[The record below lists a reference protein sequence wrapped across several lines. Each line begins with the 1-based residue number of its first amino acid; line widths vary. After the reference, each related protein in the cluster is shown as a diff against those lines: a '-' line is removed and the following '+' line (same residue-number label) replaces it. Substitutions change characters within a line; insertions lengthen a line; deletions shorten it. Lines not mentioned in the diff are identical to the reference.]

1 MPADQRPDPD
11 TLLAELQ
18 SGEEHASRGKLRIY
32 FGASAGVGK
41 TFAMLSAAKAAR
53 AAGIDAVIGL
63 VETHGRAETAALVAD
78 LEHLPTRQIEYK
90 GRSLPEFDLD
100 AALARRPA
108 LILVDELAHSN
119 VAGSRHP
126 KRWQDIEDLLA
137 AGIDVWTT
145 VNVQHL
151 DSLNE
156 AVGSIT
162 GIRVWETVPDAV
174 FDSANEV
181 ILVDLPA
188 DELLRRL
195 AEGKV
200 YMPEQAQHAARNFFR
215 KGNLIALREL
225 ALRRT
230 ADRVDDDVQAY
241 RRARRIENVWRTR
254 ETIVA
259 CLDPQGDGEQ
269 VIRSAAR
276 LSAQLEC
283 DWHAV
288 AVVMPHL
295 RAADA
300 RTERLHALLKL
311 AEDAGARVETLAGTN
326 AVEAITGY
334 IRRHNITKAVIGRP
348 PERRWRSARAIVVAL
363 RLAIGLE
370 RRLPSGDFAEALA
383 RQCPEVD
390 VIRAA
395 ADPAHIQL
403 TPKAVEIGRADMR
416 SDAQRAADDT
426 NWLKPGYV
434 AACAYAGIATALSSL
449 VRPVFDLANIV
460 MVFLAAVVAVAMRHG
475 RGPAALASVLSVA
488 LFAFFFVTPRFSFA
502 VSDVQY
508 LLTFAVM
515 LAVGMLVGQLTAGLR
530 EQAEVA
536 VQREAAARALYEA
549 ARELSAALTLD
560 QIVSIGGRFVNAT
573 FGGRCAFFFVGL
585 DGRLGAPQIAKP
597 EGAASMSNSAPSGMP
612 NLDRVLADWTYQHGQ
627 PAGTGTH
634 TLPSGSVLYLPLK
647 APMAIRGVLAVEP
660 ETFHVLTQP
669 DNRRQIDACATL
681 IAIAIERVHY
691 VEVARDAL
699 VRIESERLRNSL
711 LAAVSHDLRTP
722 LTGLVGMA
730 ETLLRTQPPL
740 PALQAEA
747 ATAIGE
753 QAGRM
758 RTMVTNLLDMARLQ
772 NQDVKL
778 RLEWQSIEEL
788 VGAALQAVP
797 LPEHRVVV
805 DDLAA
810 LPLVRCDGPLMERV
824 LSNLLENAGKFAPAG
839 TEVRISGEIVRDEA
853 NGGRGNALHLRVR
866 DHGAGVPAGAVR
878 TIFEKF
884 TRGEKE
890 SATTG
895 VGLGLAVCDAIV
907 SAHHGRIW
915 VEAPADGG
923 ACFVVALPAAE
934 PPPTEADVPVA

>member
-1 MPADQRPDPD
+1 MPADQRPNPD
-11 TLLAELQ
+11 QLLAELN
-18 SGEEHASRGKLRIY
+18 SGKEQAARGKLRIY

-41 TFAMLSAAKAAR
+41 TYAMLSAAKAAR
-53 AAGIDAVIGL
+53 AQGIDVIIGL
-63 VETHGRAETAALVAD
+63 VETHGRSETAALVAD

-90 GRSLPEFDLD
+90 GRTLPEFDLD
-100 AALARRPA
+100 AALARKPA

-137 AGIDVWTT
+137 SGIDVWTT

-174 FDSANEV
+174 FDAANEV

-200 YMPEQAQHAARNFFR
+200 YLPEQAQHAARNFFR

-254 ETIVA
+254 ETVVA

-276 LSAQLEC
+276 LAAQLEC

-311 AEDAGARVETLAGTN
+311 AEDAGAKVETLAGTN

-348 PERRWRSARAIVVAL
+348 PEKRWRSARAIVVAL

-370 RRLPSGDFAEALA
+370 RRLPGGDFAESLA
-383 RQCPEVD
+383 RHCPEVD

-403 TPKAVEIGRADMR
+403 TPRAAEVGRADVR
-416 SDAQRAADDT
+416 SEAQRAADAQAT
-426 NWLKPGYV
+426 VFKPGYV
-434 AACAYAGIATALSSL
+434 AACVYVGLATVLSTL

-488 LFAFFFVTPRFSFA
+488 LFDFFFVPPRFSFA

-536 VQREAAARALYEA
+536 VQREAAAHALYEA

-597 EGAASMSNSAPSGMP
+597 EGSVDAPSGMP

-660 ETFHVLTQP
+660 ETFHVLAQP

-730 ETLLRTQPPL
+730 ETLSRAQPPL
-740 PALQAEA
+740 PPLQAEA
-747 ATAIGE
+747 AAAIGQ
-753 QAGRM
+753 QAQRM

-788 VGAALQAVP
+788 VGAALQAIP

-810 LPLVRCDGPLMERV
+810 LPLIRCDGPLMERV

-839 TEVRISGEIVRDEA
+839 TEVRLSGEIVHDEG
-853 NGGRGNALHLRVR
+853 NGGRGNELHLRVR
-866 DHGAGVPAGAVR
+866 DHGPGVPAGAVR

-895 VGLGLAVCDAIV
+895 VGLGLAVCEAIV

-915 VEAPADGG
+915 VEAPSDGG
-923 ACFVVALPAAE
+923 ACFVVVLPAAE
-934 PPPTEADVPVA
+934 PPPGAPDEPAA

>member
-1 MPADQRPDPD
+1 MDETRPNPD

-18 SGEEHASRGKLRIY
+18 SGEEKAARGKLRIY

-41 TFAMLSAAKAAR
+41 TYAMLSAAKAAR
-53 AAGIDAVIGL
+53 AEGIDVVVGL
-63 VETHGRAETAALVAD
+63 VETHGRAETAALVEG
-78 LEHLPTRQIEYK
+78 LEHLPPRQVEYR
-90 GRSLPEFDLD
+90 GRTLPEFDLD
-100 AALARRPA
+100 AALARKPA

-174 FDSANEV
+174 FDSAAEV

-200 YMPEQAQHAARNFFR
+200 YLPEQARHAARNFFR

-276 LSAQLEC
+276 LAAQLEC

-300 RTERLHALLKL
+300 RAERLHALLKM
-311 AEDAGARVETLAGTN
+311 AEDAGARIETLAGTN

-334 IRRHNITKAVIGRP
+334 VRRHNITKVVVGRP
-348 PERRWRSARAIVVAL
+348 PARRWRSARAIVVAL

-370 RRLPSGDFAEALA
+370 RRLPSGDFAESLA

-395 ADPAHIQL
+395 ADPARVQL
-403 TPKAVEIGRADMR
+403 PPRAASIGRVDVR
-416 SDAQRAADDT
+416 DTAQRAAAEAEGT
-426 NWLKPGYV
+426 WLRPAYL
-434 AACAYAGIATALSSL
+434 AACVYVGAATLLSSL

-460 MVFLAAVVAVAMRHG
+460 MLFLAAVVAVAMRHG

-488 LFAFFFVTPRFSFA
+488 LFDFFFVPPRYSFA

-515 LAVGMLVGQLTAGLR
+515 LAVGLLVGQLTAGLR
-530 EQAEVA
+530 EQAEAA

-573 FGGRCAFFFVGL
+573 FGGRCAFSSSGPTAAW
-585 DGRLGAPQIAKP
+585 APRRWPGPRARP
-597 EGAASMSNSAPSGMP
+597 MRRPACPTSTACWPTGPAS
-612 NLDRVLADWTYQHGQ
+612 
-627 PAGTGTH
+627 
-634 TLPSGSVLYLPLK
+634 
-647 APMAIRGVLAVEP
+647 
-660 ETFHVLTQP
+660 
-669 DNRRQIDACATL
+669 
-681 IAIAIERVHY
+681 
-691 VEVARDAL
+691 
-699 VRIESERLRNSL
+699 
-711 LAAVSHDLRTP
+711 
-722 LTGLVGMA
+722 
-730 ETLLRTQPPL
+730 
-740 PALQAEA
+740 
-747 ATAIGE
+747 TAS
-753 QAGRM
+753 R
-758 RTMVTNLLDMARLQ
+758 
-772 NQDVKL
+772 
-778 RLEWQSIEEL
+778 
-788 VGAALQAVP
+788 P
-797 LPEHRVVV
+797 
-805 DDLAA
+805 
-810 LPLVRCDGPLMERV
+810 
-824 LSNLLENAGKFAPAG
+824 APA
-839 TEVRISGEIVRDEA
+839 RIRCPRARCSTCR
-853 NGGRGNALHLRVR
+853 
-866 DHGAGVPAGAVR
+866 
-878 TIFEKF
+878 
-884 TRGEKE
+884 
-890 SATTG
+890 
-895 VGLGLAVCDAIV
+895 
-907 SAHHGRIW
+907 
-915 VEAPADGG
+915 
-923 ACFVVALPAAE
+923 
-934 PPPTEADVPVA
+934 

>member
-1 MPADQRPDPD
+1 MDETRPNPD

-18 SGEEHASRGKLRIY
+18 SGEQKAARGKLRIY

-41 TFAMLSAAKAAR
+41 TYAMLSAAKAAR
-53 AAGIDAVIGL
+53 AEGIDVVVGL
-63 VETHGRAETAALVAD
+63 VETHGRAETAALVEG
-78 LEHLPTRQIEYK
+78 LEHLPPRQVEYR
-90 GRSLPEFDLD
+90 GRTLPEFDLD
-100 AALARRPA
+100 AALARKPA

-174 FDSANEV
+174 FDSAAEV

-200 YMPEQAQHAARNFFR
+200 YLPEQARHAARNFFR

-276 LSAQLEC
+276 LAAQLEC

-300 RTERLHALLKL
+300 RAERLHALLKM
-311 AEDAGARVETLAGTN
+311 AEDAGARIETLAGTN

-334 IRRHNITKAVIGRP
+334 VRRHNITKVVVGRP
-348 PERRWRSARAIVVAL
+348 PARRWRSARAIVVAL

-395 ADPAHIQL
+395 ADPARVQL
-403 TPKAVEIGRADMR
+403 PPRAASIGRVDVR
-416 SDAQRAADDT
+416 DTAQRAAAEAEGT
-426 NWLKPGYV
+426 WLRPAYL
-434 AACAYAGIATALSSL
+434 AACVYVGAATLLSSL

-460 MVFLAAVVAVAMRHG
+460 MLFLAAVVAVAMRHG

-488 LFAFFFVTPRFSFA
+488 LFDFFFVPPRYSFA

-515 LAVGMLVGQLTAGLR
+515 LAVGLLVGQLTAGLR
-530 EQAEVA
+530 EQAEAA

-573 FGGRCAFFFVGL
+573 FGGRCAFFFVGP
-585 DGRLGAPQIAKP
+585 DGRLGAAQVARP
-597 EGAASMSNSAPSGMP
+597 EGTPDAPSGMP
-612 NLDRVLADWTYQHGQ
+612 NLDRVLADWTCQHGQ

-660 ETFHVLTQP
+660 ETFQVLAQP

-691 VEVARDAL
+691 VEIAQDAL
-699 VRIESERLRNSL
+699 LRIESERLRNSL

-722 LTGLVGMA
+722 LTGLAGMA

-740 PALQAEA
+740 SPLQAEA
-747 ATAIGE
+747 AEAIGE
-753 QAGRM
+753 QAQRM
-758 RTMVTNLLDMARLQ
+758 RAMVTNLLDMARLQ
-772 NQDVKL
+772 NHDVKL

-788 VGAALQAVP
+788 VGAALKGTP
-797 LPEHRVVV
+797 LPTHAVVV
-805 DDLAA
+805 DDLAD
-810 LPLVRCDGPLMERV
+810 LPLLRCDGPLMERV

-839 TEVRISGEIVRDEA
+839 TEVRISAGVVHDAAHGDEMCV
-853 NGGRGNALHLRVR
+853 RVR
-866 DHGAGVPAGAVR
+866 DHGPGVPAGAERV
-878 TIFEKF
+878 IFEKF
-884 TRGEKE
+884 TRGDKE
-890 SATTG
+890 SATGG
-895 VGLGLAVCDAIV
+895 VGLGLAVCEAIV
-907 SAHHGRIW
+907 SAHGGRIW
-915 VEAPADGG
+915 VETPADGG
-923 ACFVVALPAAE
+923 ACFVVALPASDQPAME
-934 PPPTEADVPVA
+934 DDIPA

>member
-1 MPADQRPDPD
+1 MQATQRPNPD
-11 TLLAELQ
+11 QLLAELQ
-18 SGEEHASRGKLRIY
+18 SDQEHASRGKLRIY

-41 TFAMLSAAKAAR
+41 TYAMLSAAKAAR
-53 AAGIDAVIGL
+53 AQGIDVVIGL
-63 VETHGRAETAALVAD
+63 VETHGRAETAALVAA

-90 GRSLPEFDLD
+90 GRSLPEFNLD
-100 AALARRPA
+100 AALARKPA

-162 GIRVWETVPDAV
+162 GVRVWETVPDAV
-174 FDSANEV
+174 FDAATEV

-254 ETIVA
+254 ESIVA

-276 LSAQLEC
+276 LAAQLEC

-300 RTERLHALLKL
+300 RAERLHALLKL
-311 AEDAGARVETLAGTN
+311 AEDAGAKVETLAGTN

-348 PERRWRSARAIVVAL
+348 PEKRWRSARAIVVAL
-363 RLAIGLE
+363 RLTIGLE
-370 RRLPSGDFAEALA
+370 RRLPSGDFAESLA
-383 RQCPEVD
+383 RHCPEVD

-395 ADPAHIQL
+395 ADPARTQL
-403 TPKAVEIGRADMR
+403 TPRAAEIGRADVR
-416 SDAQRAADDT
+416 TEVERAADAEIG
-426 NWLKPGYV
+426 WLTPGYL
-434 AACAYAGIATALSSL
+434 AACVYVGIATALSSL

-460 MVFLAAVVAVAMRHG
+460 MLFLAAVVAVAMRHG

-488 LFAFFFVTPRFSFA
+488 LFDFFFVPPRYSFA

-530 EQAEVA
+530 EQAEAA

-573 FGGRCAFFFVGL
+573 FGGRCAFFFVGA

-597 EGAASMSNSAPSGMP
+597 DGAADAPSGMP

-660 ETFHVLTQP
+660 ETFQVLAQP

-691 VEVARDAL
+691 VEIAQDAL

-711 LAAVSHDLRTP
+711 LSAVSHDLRTP

-730 ETLLRTQPPL
+730 ETLTRTQPPL
-740 PALQAEA
+740 SPLQAEA
-747 ATAIGE
+747 AAAIGE
-753 QAGRM
+753 QARRM
-758 RTMVTNLLDMARLQ
+758 RAMVTNLLDMARLQ
-772 NQDVKL
+772 NREIKL
-778 RLEWQSIEEL
+778 RLEWQSLEEL
-788 VGAALQAVP
+788 IGAALQAIP
-797 LPEHRVVV
+797 LPHHRVVV
-805 DDLAA
+805 DDLAE

-824 LSNLLENAGKFAPAG
+824 LSNLLENAGKFAPEG
-839 TEVRISGEIVRDEA
+839 TEVRVSAAIVQDEK
-853 NGGRGNALHLRVR
+853 RGQELRVR
-866 DHGAGVPAGAVR
+866 LRDHGPGVPVGSQR
-878 TIFEKF
+878 IIFEKF

-895 VGLGLAVCDAIV
+895 VGLGLAVCEAIV
-907 SAHHGRIW
+907 SAHNGRIW
-915 VEAPADGG
+915 VETPADGG

-934 PPPTEADVPVA
+934 PPPVEADEANA